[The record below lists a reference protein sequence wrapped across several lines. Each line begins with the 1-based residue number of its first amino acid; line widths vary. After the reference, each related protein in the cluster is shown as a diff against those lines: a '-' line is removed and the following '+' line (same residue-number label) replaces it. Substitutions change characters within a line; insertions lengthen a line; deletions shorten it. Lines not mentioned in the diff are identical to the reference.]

1 MFLNS
6 TYTHPGHREKLIA
19 TITLLMIID
28 AALTKVSCIP
38 YCYWIVTFV
47 EEVIRLGAI
56 NYNAA
61 LKLQLSK
68 LQIVLFKIKE
78 D

>member
-28 AALTKVSCIP
+28 EALTKVSCIP
-38 YCYWIVTFV
+38 YCYWISYTGDFCGSDQ
-47 EEVIRLGAI
+47 IRS
-56 NYNAA
+56 N
-61 LKLQLSK
+61 KLQCCSK
-68 LQIVLFKIKE
+68 ASIVQAPNGSVQN
-78 D
+78 